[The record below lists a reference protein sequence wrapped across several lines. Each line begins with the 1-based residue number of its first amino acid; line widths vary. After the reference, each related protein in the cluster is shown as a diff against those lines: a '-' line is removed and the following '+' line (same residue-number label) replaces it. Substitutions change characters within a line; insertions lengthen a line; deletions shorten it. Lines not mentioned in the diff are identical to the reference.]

1 MTGMTHDGRPWPGNL
16 EWGGDWLREA
26 AAELAHL
33 GFVLRDGSL
42 PGRVPGPRL
51 LVAFRERPTLEH
63 FDPEEVTYWEIH
75 DGRGRRAALAP
86 RSQSGPST
94 PALEL
99 PLRKRFSWGRIKVTD
114 RVPVSNQ
121 FLSFGGSLLVDRLD
135 EHTVLA
141 AFVSPAPMFRWAGHS
156 QGLDPFVDEIG
167 SFFARLMVPVDFQE
181 GAEARIAAASAEA
194 LYAAS
199 IRFADARLNRIA
211 ALREADP
218 ALDAVVNHEVHRLKA
233 DSPIA
238 WGEGGDLL
246 DSLELA

>member
-1 MTGMTHDGRPWPGNL
+1 MTGTTHVARPWPGNL
-16 EWGGDWLREA
+16 DWGGDWLREA

-33 GFVLRDGSL
+33 GFVLRDGNQ

-63 FDPEEVTYWEIH
+63 FDPEEVTYWEVH
-75 DGRGRRAALAP
+75 DGRGRRATLAA
-86 RSQSGPST
+86 RASSGPSA
-94 PALEL
+94 PPQVL
-99 PLRKRFSWGRIKVTD
+99 PVMKRFSCGRIRVTD

-121 FLSFGGSLLVDRLD
+121 VLSFGGTLLADRLD
-135 EHTVLA
+135 DHTVLT

-181 GAEARIAAASAEA
+181 GAETRIAAASPEA

-199 IRFADARLNRIA
+199 IQFADARLNRIA

-218 ALDAVVNHEVHRLKA
+218 ALDAAVNHEVHRLRA

-238 WGEGGDLL
+238 WAEGGDLL
-246 DSLELA
+246 ASLERG